1 MRQDA
6 LEAISNWE
14 KMHENMARKHRRFGL
29 AIVLTGIFLLCIG
42 VAVAK

>member
-14 KMHENMARKHRRFGL
+14 KMHEDMARKHRRFGIAIAATALFL
-29 AIVLTGIFLLCIG
+29 AVLGL
-42 VAVAK
+42 AVTR

>member
-14 KMHENMARKHRRFGL
+14 KMHEDMARKHRRFGL
-29 AIVLTGIFLLCIG
+29 AIVATAIFLAAVGI
-42 VAVAK
+42 AVAR